1 MANSPIGSFDEGSR
15 MSTTQTVNC
24 PHCQTLL
31 RSDRPIAAGFK
42 LRCPD
47 CKKPFLAPA
56 KEVEPGPSSP
66 AAPLIG
72 APFLIAVAVSVLLGG
87 AIITSAVIISSARKP
102 AGDARADAGVEER
115 KQLEAERAKLA
126 EMREKLDRDKCK
138 AEVAGLLARGEAALA
153 KNQYADARKAF
164 EDALKLMPDDAAA
177 LKGLVSAETSIA
189 LAKKAEEADGK
200 AKVEVDRL
208 LADAKKAMD
217 DKQYATA
224 VRLLTSAQ
232 RIAPANRAI
241 NDRLIEAQKLLDA
254 NTTEQKKLADYKMH
268 MDAGKT
274 ALLAERYPDAIKEY
288 IAALQIMPDDLEAQ
302 QGHKQALNKIANL
315 GDQDKRR
322 KALEDLI
329 DRGRKALGAKRFKD
343 AIGELE
349 AALRIEP
356 MDRESKRLL
365 TSAQDSLKK
374 VKATNPKLLARAD
387 DLLKLGRVTDA
398 KKLVDQAVADWAE
411 DSDALRAQKD
421 VDRLIDNAKNA
432 KVTYQQL
439 VQSGVVA
446 MAAGRYADAVTSY
459 TQALALVPTDID
471 TALALK
477 QAQAALQVEVAATLA
492 ANRAQLAYNNYMQL
506 ASAAVTRKAYND
518 AISAY
523 NRALRLVPGDAAA
536 VTGLSQA
543 RYNLAMAAG
552 TQALTLRQRANAIT
566 AFQAALKQ
574 IPGDVQAE
582 QGLLQA
588 KLMR

>member
-1 MANSPIGSFDEGSR
+1 
-15 MSTTQTVNC
+15 
-24 PHCQTLL
+24 
-31 RSDRPIAAGFK
+31 
-42 LRCPD
+42 
-47 CKKPFLAPA
+47 
-56 KEVEPGPSSP
+56 
-66 AAPLIG
+66 
-72 APFLIAVAVSVLLGG
+72 
-87 AIITSAVIISSARKP
+87 
-102 AGDARADAGVEER
+102 
-115 KQLEAERAKLA
+115 
-126 EMREKLDRDKCK
+126 
-138 AEVAGLLARGEAALA
+138 
-153 KNQYADARKAF
+153 
-164 EDALKLMPDDAAA
+164 
-177 LKGLVSAETSIA
+177 
-189 LAKKAEEADGK
+189 
-200 AKVEVDRL
+200 
-208 LADAKKAMD
+208 
-217 DKQYATA
+217 
-224 VRLLTSAQ
+224 
-232 RIAPANRAI
+232 
-241 NDRLIEAQKLLDA
+241 
-254 NTTEQKKLADYKMH
+254 MH

-274 ALLAERYPDAIKEY
+274 ALLAERYPDAVKEY

-343 AIGELE
+343 AIAEME

-374 VKATNPKLLARAD
+374 VKATNPRLLAQAD
-387 DLLKLGRVTDA
+387 DLLKVGRVADA
-398 KKLVDQAVADWAE
+398 KKLVDQAVDNWAE

-432 KVTYQQL
+432 KVAYQQL
-439 VQSGVVA
+439 VQAGVVA

-523 NRALRLVPGDAAA
+523 NRALKLVPGDAAA
-536 VTGLSQA
+536 VTGLSQV
-543 RYNLAMAAG
+543 RYNLAMATG

-566 AFQAALKQ
+566 AFQTALKQ
-574 IPGDVQAE
+574 KPGDVQAE